1 MSEPMTQQFVTA
13 FLTTCFEAG
22 LSKEAAAELL
32 QKESVDIELR
42 RRPAFAEGY
51 LKQASTFP
59 GQLCPRLLVRSA
71 GSNMEK
77 AAMMRG
83 LGRAGQA
90 LLWDAPIGI
99 AQSVFGAGKGLAK
112 GVGRTFGP
120 QKASLL
126 ERYPFT
132 VGMGGMA
139 GVGAGTYG
147 LTKWLNQDTGLSGGN
162 HDPFLPP
169 GGYSKEQYDAMYEN
183 RLKEHEPGIFDTNK
197 EYDSSAGRIAEL
209 QKAIEEG
216 RGGSNAYQELRS
228 LERRRSQLG
237 GTRTEYADQ
246 LDMNQDASRDL
257 MSRISNRTAD
267 LENQRTAWW
276 AAPKRWLMQ
285 ARGGNLFDSSISRR
299 QFDRQIGSLQDNSA
313 RAQMQQRLA
322 EDRARLVR
330 GGATG
335 RSAPQR
341 TQEQLTTDFFPSY
354 Q

>member
-13 FLTTCFEAG
+13 FLTTCFDAG

-32 QKESVDIELR
+32 QKESVDVELR

-51 LKQASTFP
+51 LKQASMFP
-59 GQLCPRLLVRSA
+59 GQLCPALRVRSA
-71 GSNMEK
+71 SSEMEK
-77 AAMMRG
+77 AALLKG
-83 LGRAGQA
+83 LGRAGKA
-90 LLWDAPIGI
+90 LLWDAPAGI
-99 AQSVFGAGKGLAK
+99 AQSLFGAGKGVAK

-132 VGMGGMA
+132 VGMAGMA

-147 LTKWLNQDTGLSGGN
+147 LTKWLNQDNGLGANSN
-162 HDPFLPP
+162 DPFLPP
-169 GGYSKEQYDAMYEN
+169 GGYSKAQYDAMYEN
-183 RLKEHEPGIFDTNK
+183 RLKEHEPGIFSTNK

-209 QKAIEEG
+209 QKEIEEG
-216 RGGSNAYQELRS
+216 RGGSNAYQELQQ
-228 LERRRSQLG
+228 LERRRGSLG
-237 GTRTEYADQ
+237 GARSDYTEQ
-246 LDMNQDASRDL
+246 LDMNQDSSRDL
-257 MSRISNRTAD
+257 MSRIANRTAD

-285 ARGGNLFDSSISRR
+285 ARGGDLFDSSISQRH
-299 QFDRQIGSLQDNSA
+299 FDRQIGGLQDNSA
-313 RAQMQQRLA
+313 RARMQERLA
-322 EDRARLVR
+322 ADRAKLVR

-341 TQEQLTTDFFPSY
+341 TQEQLTTDFFPAY
-354 Q
+354 